1 MFILLKAD
9 RDSCDGAF
17 GRSLRLTAD
26 NSDTSRGEVTATRNF
41 PKPRLQSSAFK
52 LFPPTLVTGLNY
64 RNVLILNK
72 GDNR

>member
-1 MFILLKAD
+1 MGLLD
-9 RDSCDGAF
+9 GHYDS
-17 GRSLRLTAD
+17 LQTTVTLEEVRLLPP
-26 NSDTSRGEVTATRNF
+26 GNF

-52 LFPPTLVTGLNY
+52 PFPPTLVTGLNY